1 MRRTGLCIFDA
12 ALWCFVVYLLGHMP
26 TIEMRV
32 DELEQAAQKY
42 RSPEPVP
49 ASTPAPIYPKPNM
62 KLGKCFHL
70 DRSQCPTKELRCDT
84 VDPTSVFCCD
94 VDSFTLKEGLTAYMK
109 QNITN
114 LHVLNATITELDLS
128 QSVFRRLASMALTDG
143 NIGQIVGQFP
153 KHSSIACL
161 NISNNNLTTAKLP
174 TTLRPF
180 AYLFNLTVLDAS
192 ANNLTEFPLSL
203 VQSNRKI
210 FIDMSGNNHMP
221 CKEFQMAMDSNN
233 SLVTFLNYNK
243 TYCVRDIRFNDRQWF
258 QEKSFLQI
266 DHLKVQKELTNI
278 CRNIKPLD
286 ANCTCFLDRLELMHL
301 EYMVTVDCTQRH
313 LKVMP
318 TDLPPNTWK
327 LNVSYNNVSCSFKL
341 HFLETGTHLEYM
353 VTVDCTQRHLKVMP
367 TDLPPNT
374 WKLNVSYNNVSC
386 SFKLHFLET
395 GTHLEYMVTVDCTQ
409 RHLKVMPTDLPPNT
423 WKLNVSYNN
432 ITSLEAVGDDPS
444 YELLKILIADH
455 NDIENIG
462 PLEGTNFADNFMLFS
477 ITHNKLKNIHTYMLS
492 NMFDNPGSYNTFL
505 IGGNY
510 IHCDCNTEK
519 VIKPWLIEVS
529 KTILDYK
536 ELYCEDN
543 MGPVVELKEFQVCHT
558 PRDWT
563 DYIYYIITL
572 EVLILVLLIS
582 KVSYDYWIFKT
593 AGYLPWPA
601 NKMPRLPCDWLCE

>member
-1 MRRTGLCIFDA
+1 MRRTELCIFDA
-12 ALWCFVVYLLGHMP
+12 ALWCFVVYLLGHIP

-42 RSPEPVP
+42 RSPEPSVP
-49 ASTPAPIYPKPNM
+49 ASTPPPTYPKPNM

-174 TTLRPF
+174 STLRPF

-221 CKEFQMAMDSNN
+221 CKEFQQAMDSNN
-233 SLVTFLNYNK
+233 SLLTFVNYYK
-243 TYCVRDIRFNDRQWF
+243 TYCVREIRFNDRQWF
-258 QEKSFLQI
+258 TETSVLQI
-266 DHLKVQKELTNI
+266 DHLKVQKELTNT

-286 ANCTCFLDRLELMHL
+286 ANCTCFLDRLEL
-301 EYMVTVDCTQRH
+301 
-313 LKVMP
+313 
-318 TDLPPNTWK
+318 
-327 LNVSYNNVSCSFKL
+327 
-341 HFLETGTHLEYM
+341 THLEYM

-367 TDLPPNT
+367 TDLPA
-374 WKLNVSYNNVSC
+374 
-386 SFKLHFLET
+386 
-395 GTHLEYMVTVDCTQ
+395 
-409 RHLKVMPTDLPPNT
+409 NT

-444 YELLKILIADH
+444 YEQLKQLIADH

-462 PLEGTNFADNFMLFS
+462 PLEGTKFADNFMLFS

-536 ELYCEDN
+536 ELYCEDG
-543 MGPVVELKEFQVCHT
+543 MGPVVDLKEFQVCHT

-572 EVLILVLLIS
+572 EVLVLVLLIS